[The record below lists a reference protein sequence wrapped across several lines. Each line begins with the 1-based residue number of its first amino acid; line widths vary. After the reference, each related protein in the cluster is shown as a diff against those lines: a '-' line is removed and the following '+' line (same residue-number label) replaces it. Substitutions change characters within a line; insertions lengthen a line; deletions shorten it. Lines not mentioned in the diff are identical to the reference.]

1 MLGGETM
8 RQEKSSFVAATW
20 ANFDESRSGFTV
32 RDWTW
37 VIISSGSP
45 KRSCLSI
52 LKVVVEVERGKW
64 IGT

>member
-32 RDWTW
+32 RGWTW

-45 KRSCLSI
+45 EEKLSI
-52 LKVVVEVERGKW
+52 HTKGSGRG
-64 IGT
+64 

>member
-1 MLGGETM
+1 MLGGEIT
-8 RQEKSSFVAATW
+8 RQENCCTR